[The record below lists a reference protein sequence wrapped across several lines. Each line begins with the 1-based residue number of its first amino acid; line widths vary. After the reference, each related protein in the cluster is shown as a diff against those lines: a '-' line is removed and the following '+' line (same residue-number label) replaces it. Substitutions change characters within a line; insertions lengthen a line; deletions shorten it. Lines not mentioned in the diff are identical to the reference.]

1 MNKTY
6 TTSMRPL
13 TQFNKLGGVI
23 LPLLLLLISNLCYAE
38 NWSGTHTGTT
48 NSTDGSTITINL
60 TGNVTLTST
69 IEAGVGI
76 TGKSSPRN
84 AKIIIQNATNG
95 PVTISKGSGLGTFL
109 RVWEGATIHVK
120 GSDKHEIIF
129 DAGGGTGAE
138 MIASTG
144 NLILEYVTL
153 KNHTNTNL
161 STDGKSTP
169 YCAIKLACLNDVV
182 RTMGTTTIDHCLFE
196 NIHCQVGSVLYA
208 PSHTKDH
215 KDNNR
220 TNTKITIKNTVI
232 QNCSATN
239 HDGGIENGKPI
250 DAGGGWGGIIR
261 TKGGWVGDMELNNV
275 TIQDCSAEFCC
286 AGVFWNACG
295 EAGNANR
302 QPYLTI
308 KGCKFLRNNAKI
320 SGGAVRIEAFCK
332 FELGDKGSP
341 TEIANNSAGVMGGGI
356 HIYGYAGGNMGAFDF
371 KYDLKALNIH
381 DNTAQYGGGIGIQIT
396 PKCTLSD
403 GTKFNI
409 NFDGAVVN
417 YNKATVK
424 GGGIYYENIADASKN
439 FTINLY
445 LNSGSINGN
454 IVAPDTN
461 NFEFGKTVA
470 KGNAFYDTTD
480 KEDEYKSCGGA
491 VYLYKANIKYDSSKA
506 GQMTMD
512 DNKASVYGG
521 AVFVTGKLASLN
533 LQSLSASSNKAMH
546 GAAVACISIAEPSSQ
561 TPITDYGSKMTVDN
575 ASFENNNASENGG
588 AIYVERGIVEI
599 KNDAKFSVN
608 EAKTGGAI
616 HTRHKSILT
625 IGQVTFENNI
635 AYENGGAI
643 YVQSGGKINITS
655 GAVFRGN
662 QMTRTNNGGGGAICV
677 KNDWTVQGNGDFIIA
692 NIKNAI
698 FENNY
703 SGYRG
708 GAIELDGL
716 DQTENVDFTLE
727 NATFTGN
734 EAKIG
739 GAILVNE
746 AKLTY
751 KGGLIYGNRAVI
763 TPGSSLPKT
772 SYGYFPYNW
781 NANCFHNGQF
791 SGFGGGIAISKDGQ
805 FIIENSQPFGIYGN
819 SADIAGNDISTI
831 CSDKDQYKGWS
842 NMNNSTI
849 YDYKYFPKTLS
860 IPQPEN
866 LNLSGFKIPLPKSA
880 VKWMEDYNSVDS
892 AYHLGTKLQEVEVTK
907 HKRYGELLND
917 AEGIKKLSRLIVNDT
932 KMKSTKY
939 LHLTLGYNF
948 IFVKLVKEGL
958 KAGDTSIFNISYKDG
973 SNYVK
978 YMTVS
983 LTNTSATDGA
993 ITSRI
998 IALSAGNWKIE
1009 ETDWAWDYDR
1019 KTAAQEFTLNVDPDA
1034 TTMKT
1039 FTFTNSPQTKPAPN
1053 GEGYKINDGM
1063 KK

>member
-1 MNKTY
+1 M
-6 TTSMRPL
+6 
-13 TQFNKLGGVI
+13 
-23 LPLLLLLISNLCYAE
+23 ISNLCYAE
-38 NWSGTHTGTT
+38 NWSGTHAGTT

-120 GSDKHEIIF
+120 GSSGKEIIL
-129 DAGGGTGAE
+129 DAGGGTSAE

-144 NLILEYVTL
+144 NLKLEYVTL

-161 STDGKSTP
+161 SKDGKNTP

-215 KDNNR
+215 ADNNR
-220 TNTKITIKNTVI
+220 TNNKITISNTVI
-232 QNCSATN
+232 NNCSATK
-239 HDGGIENGKPI
+239 HDGGTESDEITPS

-295 EAGNANR
+295 QAGNANR

-308 KGCKFLRNNAKI
+308 KGCKFLNNTAKI
-320 SGGAVRIEAFCK
+320 SGGAIRIEAFCEFK
-332 FELGDKGSP
+332 PGDDGSP
-341 TEIANNSAGVMGGGI
+341 TEIAYNSAGVMGGGI

-371 KYDLKALNIH
+371 KYDLKALYIH
-381 DNTAQYGGGIGIQIT
+381 DNTAQYGGGIGVQIT

-417 YNKATVK
+417 DNKAKVK

-454 IVAPDTN
+454 IVAPDPDK
-461 NFEFGKTVA
+461 FEFGKTVA
-470 KGNAFYDTTD
+470 KGSAFYDTTE

-491 VYLYKANIKYDSSKA
+491 VYLYKANIKYDSSKP
-506 GQMTMD
+506 GQMTMN

-521 AVFVTGKLASLN
+521 AIFVTGKLASLN
-533 LQSLSASSNKAMH
+533 LQSLSASRNEAQR
-546 GAAVACISIAEPSSQ
+546 GAAIACISIAEDQGVWPRPNPETYATRVTLGDATLSGNIA
-561 TPITDYGSKMTVDN
+561 TEDGGGAYLVRGKLTVENN
-575 ASFENNNASENGG
+575 AVFSGNKAGHGGAIHTKYKSILTIGKATFENNTASANGG
-588 AIYVERGIVEI
+588 AIYVEDGC
-599 KNDAKFSVN
+599 N
-608 EAKTGGAI
+608 
-616 HTRHKSILT
+616 
-625 IGQVTFENNI
+625 
-635 AYENGGAI
+635 
-643 YVQSGGKINITS
+643 INITDN
-655 GAVFRGN
+655 AVFRGN
-662 QMTRTNNGGGGAICV
+662 RMESLVGGGGAICA
-677 KNDWTVQGNGDFIIA
+677 KNNNWTSKENFDFVTA

-716 DQTENVDFTLE
+716 DQSGNVDFTLE

-751 KGGLIYGNRAVI
+751 KGGLIYGNRAVK

-781 NANCFHNGQF
+781 NANCYHSGQF

-831 CSDKDQYKGWS
+831 CSDKAIYNGGS
-842 NMNNSTI
+842 NMDKSTT
-849 YDYKYFPKTLS
+849 YDYKYFPKTLT
-860 IPQPEN
+860 IPQPEE

-880 VKWMEDYNSVDS
+880 VKWMEDYNSADG
-892 AYHLGTKLQEVEVTK
+892 AYHLGTKRQDVTS

-917 AEGIKKLSRLIVNDT
+917 SEGIKKLSGLIVDDER
-932 KMKSTKY
+932 MKSTPY

-948 IFVKLVKEGL
+948 IFVKLVKKGL

-993 ITSRI
+993 ETSRI

-1019 KTAAQEFTLNVDPDA
+1019 PAAQEFTLNVDPDA
-1034 TTMKT
+1034 TKMRT

-1053 GEGYKINDGM
+1053 GEGYKINNGM
-1063 KK
+1063 TK